1 MGDLQE
7 ETLRIGVGARSI
19 HAHLFHPTGAGR
31 SPGILFLMEVYG
43 VRPWVLADARDLA
56 AEGYA
61 VLVPD
66 LYSEM
71 GGLRFCLRQFF
82 NAAGRT
88 NANETEQEALREVF
102 AILEHLKTLPAVD
115 AERIGAL
122 GQCLSGGFALHLARR
137 PDVKAPVVY
146 HHSLGITAA
155 GIKSGGR
162 GRNSAGRPRALC
174 PARSVLSS
182 HSASTPAPV
191 IGRSLRLS
199 SPSWLWAWPAQS
211 SSPYGGGTAD
221 LATDQ
226 GLLCGSVK
234 RETARR
240 SGLTT
245 QRAVERSPRL
255 YLELRR
261 RPIALLG

>member
-1 MGDLQE
+1 MGDLHE

-82 NAAGRT
+82 NATGRS

-122 GQCLSGGFALHLARR
+122 GQCLTGGFALHLARR

-146 HHSLGITAA
+146 HHSLGITGA
-155 GIKSGGR
+155 GID
-162 GRNSAGRPRALC
+162 SADAAEIRQVVQGHFVQRDPFCPRTRQVRLRRLLGDHLDYHLH
-174 PARSVLSS
+174 PGFGHGL
-182 HSASTPAPV
+182 
-191 IGRSLRLS
+191 RSLLRHTVEGQLT
-199 SPSWLWAWPAQS
+199 WQQTKDFFAAQLKGK
-211 SSPYGGGTAD
+211 PQEGA
-221 LATDQ
+221 A
-226 GLLCGSVK
+226 
-234 RETARR
+234 
-240 SGLTT
+240 
-245 QRAVERSPRL
+245 
-255 YLELRR
+255 
-261 RPIALLG
+261 